1 MCGISGYIGLSK
13 DPKLT
18 YSLATSLFNHLESRG
33 TDAAGVWGVE
43 AGSTGSILYH
53 KEPGKSSDFI
63 ETDFWNN
70 VQKYNPDLLLMHA
83 RATSP
88 GIGHASINKNNHP
101 FVTEDKE
108 IGLIHNGNI
117 HEFEFL
123 KHRYEIK
130 SDTDSEVLLRIIEAS
145 KEVDDDQ
152 ILEGLKNIWSVV
164 ARGHM
169 AIATGQRLNT
179 GRRLYLTRNDKRPL
193 WMADLTDL
201 LGQMFFF
208 SSAEIW
214 YAAARDLPKHKN
226 ILTSQKLTEIPI
238 QEIWF
243 FETTAEKPRM
253 SPAQCKRY
261 RIKINDYQPLP
272 QSVTEKITPAE
283 VTVPVVTGMDA
294 EDNPLS
300 VRKPKV
306 TKPKTVKATVTSLVP
321 PTYKQS
327 PRRPVCGM
335 DDDEDCFLQSDTSS
349 VDSILKEMEQTIE
362 NIRTTVHNSVMG
374 GMVTSDIYEEIVDML
389 QQTAHDLE
397 GTAAIIDTH

>member
-18 YSLATSLFNHLESRG
+18 YDLASSLFNHLEVRG

-43 AGSTGSILYH
+43 SGTTGSILYH

-63 ETDFWNN
+63 TTDFWVNL
-70 VQKYNPDLLLMHA
+70 QKYNPDLLLMHA

-88 GIGHASINKNNHP
+88 GVGHASVNRNNHP

-108 IGLIHNGNI
+108 IGLVHNGNI

-130 SDTDSEVLLRIIEAS
+130 SDTDSEVLLRIIES
-145 KEVDDDQ
+145 SQEVDGDQ
-152 ILEGLKNIWSVV
+152 IIEGLKNIWSVV

-169 AIATGQRLNT
+169 AIATGRRVGS

-193 WMADLTDL
+193 WMADLTDV

-214 YAAARDLPKHKN
+214 FAAVKDLPKHKN
-226 ILTSQKLTEIPI
+226 LLTSQKLTEIPV

-243 FETTAEKPRM
+243 FETTAEKLRM
-253 SPAQCKRY
+253 SPQQCKRY
-261 RIKINDYQPLP
+261 RVKINDYQPLP
-272 QSVTEKITPAE
+272 SGVSEKIPEAE
-283 VTVPVVTGMDA
+283 VKVPVVTAMDA

-306 TKPKTVKATVTSLVP
+306 QKPKKSVAPVTSLVQPAWKP
-321 PTYKQS
+321 PHKK
-327 PRRPVCGM
+327 RPQCG
-335 DDDEDCFLQSDTSS
+335 DEADCFLQSDTSA
-349 VDSILKEMEQTIE
+349 VDSLLNEMEQVIE
-362 NIRTTVHNSVMG
+362 SIRTTVHNNVMG
-374 GMVTSDIYEEIVDML
+374 GMVTQDIYEEIVDML
-389 QQTAHDLE
+389 KQTGHDLE
-397 GTAAIIDTH
+397 GTAAIIDS